1 MSGPRRRRF
10 LLAALPVALA
20 AGVVALVLAL
30 ADEDEPGGA
39 GGGRADLPA
48 GEPVRP
54 GGEPDSEPGPED
66 SAAPGSDEERE
77 VARAVRGYIEAIDT
91 RDGGA
96 VCASLA
102 PGAIEGFELP
112 RDGGGCAASVRAS
125 IGYRDPRG
133 FPVFDSARLD
143 ALGEIEI
150 GAGQARATATVVT
163 QFADRD
169 EPSIEDDV
177 VYLVEVDGEW
187 RVARPSSTLYRA
199 VGKPEVPPQA
209 LTPPG

>member
-1 MSGPRRRRF
+1 MIDPPRRRI

-20 AGVVALVLAL
+20 AGVVAFVIAL
-30 ADEDEPGGA
+30 ADDDDPGGA
-39 GGGRADLPA
+39 EDGGTGLPGA
-48 GEPVRP
+48 EPAPPFGKQGESD
-54 GGEPDSEPGPED
+54 GGDGVAQP
-66 SAAPGSDEERE
+66 APTDERE
-77 VARAVRGYIEAIDT
+77 VARTVRRYIDAIDA
-91 RDGGA
+91 RDGA
-96 VCASLA
+96 EVCTSLA
-102 PGAIEGFELP
+102 PGAVQNFELP
-112 RDGGGCAASVRAS
+112 RGGGGCAGSVGAS

-133 FPVFDSARLD
+133 FPVFDSARIE
-143 ALGEIEI
+143 AIGEVAI

-177 VYLVEVDGEW
+177 VYLVNVDGEW

-209 LTPPG
+209 LAPPG